1 MSEDPSSGT
10 ASSRGPVGE
19 DPLRGNRERGR
30 LSSRLLAH
38 GQEPDPRF
46 TLANERTFLAW
57 IRTALAFLAGGVA
70 VEAFAADVFAD
81 PYRTVVSV
89 LTISVGLLIS
99 VGAAMRWLNV
109 ERSMRLGQP
118 LPMPLIIP
126 LLSFASGAA
135 MAVVI
140 VLVVLD

>member
-1 MSEDPSSGT
+1 MSENPQ
-10 ASSRGPVGE
+10 
-19 DPLRGNRERGR
+19 RGR
-30 LSSRLLAH
+30 LSSRLLSR

-70 VEAFAADVFAD
+70 VEAFAADVFED
-81 PYRTVVSV
+81 PYRTIISV
-89 LTISVGLLIS
+89 LTIGVGLLIS
-99 VGAAMRWLNV
+99 VGAALRWLHI
-109 ERSMRLGQP
+109 ERSMRQGRP

-126 LLSFASGAA
+126 LLSFACGVA

-140 VLVVLD
+140 VLVVVT